1 MRLALGTGSLTTS
14 GFNLDRCLETA
25 EELGFEFLDL
35 WMDRENLWP
44 LGLRR
49 EQERVTIEKISQR
62 GLKVISTCPILFKTT
77 DWIDFEYEFNLAHPD
92 DSERRKAVDF
102 VKGCMELSK
111 ALQSRT
117 MLVLPGKIDQPEFM
131 KSKVPYRAYF
141 AQAVKSLKECA
152 EHASHLELTLGIEN
166 AVIGNF
172 ADTPGEIHALLNAVD
187 SDWVKAYVDTANA
200 NVFYPP
206 EEYVEVLRGKL
217 VNCIHISDNDGTR
230 SDHLPVGMGS
240 IDFPRFLKILKNS
253 DWDGYLVLETF
264 YSENPIAGLK
274 MSKERLSNIMKDL

>member
-1 MRLALGTGSLTTS
+1 
-14 GFNLDRCLETA
+14 
-25 EELGFEFLDL
+25 
-35 WMDRENLWP
+35 MDRENLWP
-44 LGLRR
+44 LGLGR
-49 EQERVTIEKISQR
+49 EQEKTTIEKISQR

-102 VKGCMELSK
+102 VEGCMQLSK

-117 MLVLPGKIDQPEFM
+117 MVVLPGKIDQPDFM

-152 EHASHLELTLGIEN
+152 EHASHLELTLGVEN

-172 ADTPGEIHALLNAVD
+172 ADTPGELHGLLSAVD
-187 SDWVKAYVDTANA
+187 SQWVKAYLDTANA
-200 NVFYPP
+200 NVFYAP
-206 EEYVEVLRGKL
+206 ERYLEVLRGKL
-217 VNCIHISDNDGTR
+217 ADCIHISDNDGTR
-230 SDHLPVGMGS
+230 PDHLPVGMGR
-240 IDFPRFLKILKNS
+240 IDFLQFLKKLSNS

-264 YSENPIAGLK
+264 YAENPIAALK
-274 MSKERLSNIMKDL
+274 MSKDRLLKIMKDL